1 MSATVR
7 EVPAWELSATMHCEP
22 DPQLIDLFFR
32 VHQPHYTKEGERHVI
47 TIPPK
52 APTEFPEAWVSTK
65 GQSLTDFLVAITFA
79 RQTDRVRAATHYIPQ
94 ERAA

>member
-7 EVPAWELSATMHCEP
+7 EVPAWELSRIVQSAP
-22 DPQLIDLFFR
+22 DPYLIDLFFR
-32 VHQPHYTKEGERHVI
+32 VHEPHYTQEGERHVI
-47 TIPPK
+47 SIPPK
-52 APTEFPEAWVSTK
+52 RPGEYPESWISRP

-79 RQTDRVRAATHYIPQ
+79 RQTDRVGAITM

>member
-7 EVPAWELSATMHCEP
+7 EVPAWELSATMQCEP
-22 DPQLIDLFFR
+22 DAHLIDLFFR
-32 VHQPHYTKEGERHVI
+32 VHQPHYTKEGERHVL

-52 APTEFPEAWVSTK
+52 SPTEYPEAWVSTR

-79 RQTDRVRAATHYIPQ
+79 RQTERVRAATNFSQ